1 MRNIVDVANKIIKV
15 IDEKCDFDENRITN
29 IIEQIEKV
37 KRDSG
42 YRAPET
48 VYIDWNNLAS
58 ILSQNFVPQNSKWET
73 EIMIIFNGLSGTV
86 DDYYDVGDTNVKD

>member
-1 MRNIVDVANKIIKV
+1 MRNIVDVADKIIKV

-29 IIEQIEKV
+29 IIERIEKV
-37 KRDSG
+37 KRDSE
-42 YRAPET
+42 YRAPEIM
-48 VYIDWNNLAS
+48 YMDWNNLAS

-73 EIMIIFNGLSGTV
+73 EIMIIFNDLGGTV

>member
-1 MRNIVDVANKIIKV
+1 MRNIVDVADKIIKV
-15 IDEKCDFDENRITN
+15 IDEQCDFNEERVVN

-48 VYIDWNNLAS
+48 AYIDWDNLAG
-58 ILSQNFVPQNSKWET
+58 ILSQNFAPQNSRWET
-73 EIMIIFNGLSGTV
+73 EIMIIFNDLSGTV
-86 DDYYDVGDTNVKD
+86 DDYYEGEIK